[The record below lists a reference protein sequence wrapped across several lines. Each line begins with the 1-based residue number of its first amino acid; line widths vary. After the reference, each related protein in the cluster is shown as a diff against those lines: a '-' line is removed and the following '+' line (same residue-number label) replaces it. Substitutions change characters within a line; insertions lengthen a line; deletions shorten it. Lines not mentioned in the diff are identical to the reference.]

1 MKYNEEETSSQISS
15 EKTNT
20 SSFRDDTFT
29 QEVNNPLFPKIRPR
43 AGAKA
48 LSNSVNPGHTTVYIP
63 SSKIEELNKNK
74 NSIYEQSKINI
85 SEKIQIN
92 DKALNTKKLKSD
104 KRLSKQNTINFSS
117 PANEFL
123 KTTLEQQ
130 NFMDSNEANFGI
142 TLNSLDEHWKY
153 QKILLDYNIL
163 DFTSK

>member
-1 MKYNEEETSSQISS
+1 MKYNEEETSSRISS

-48 LSNSVNPGHTTVYIP
+48 LSNSVNPRHTTVYIP

>member
-29 QEVNNPLFPKIRPR
+29 QEVNTPLFPKIRPR
-43 AGAKA
+43 AGVKA
-48 LSNSVNPGHTTVYIP
+48 LSNSVNPGHSTVYVP

-74 NSIYEQSKINI
+74 NSIYEQSRINI
-85 SEKIQIN
+85 SENIQID
-92 DKALNTKKLKSD
+92 DKALNTKRLKSG
-104 KRLSKQNTINFSS
+104 KRISKKNTVNFSS

-130 NFMDSNEANFGI
+130 NFMDSKEANFGI

>member
-29 QEVNNPLFPKIRPR
+29 QEVNTPLFPKIRPR
-43 AGAKA
+43 AGVKA
-48 LSNSVNPGHTTVYIP
+48 LSNSVNPGHSTVYVP

-74 NSIYEQSKINI
+74 NSIYEQSRINI
-85 SEKIQIN
+85 SENIQID
-92 DKALNTKKLKSD
+92 DKALNTKRLKSG
-104 KRLSKQNTINFSS
+104 KRLSKKNTVNFSS

-130 NFMDSNEANFGI
+130 NFMDSKEANFGI

>member
-48 LSNSVNPGHTTVYIP
+48 LSNSVKPGHSTVYVP

-74 NSIYEQSKINI
+74 KSIYEQSRINI
-85 SEKIQIN
+85 SENMQIN

-104 KRLSKQNTINFSS
+104 KRLNKQNTINFSS